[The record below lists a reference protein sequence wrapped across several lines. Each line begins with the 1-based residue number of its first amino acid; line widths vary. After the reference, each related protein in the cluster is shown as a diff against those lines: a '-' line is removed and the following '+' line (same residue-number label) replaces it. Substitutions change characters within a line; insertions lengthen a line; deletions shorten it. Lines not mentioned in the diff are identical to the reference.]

1 VNCTSVAIRAGVA
14 WARSGGGSSGVSRSN
29 RACIG
34 AAWHARWPE
43 ARHTPTDDLDQAG
56 AAVADRS
63 DAGAADHREHLPPT
77 AGILDNLHRNWTA
90 TLKAQ
95 SNVLSTWPRQ
105 CLARAELSRGQM
117 ISACAALN
125 PDRTASSG
133 TCV

>member
-1 VNCTSVAIRAGVA
+1 
-14 WARSGGGSSGVSRSN
+14 
-29 RACIG
+29 
-34 AAWHARWPE
+34 
-43 ARHTPTDDLDQAG
+43 

-133 TCV
+133 TCVAWRAAARCNPRPIAACGGCDGS